1 MIMDAHA
8 FEARVPLYRPPRL
21 LQARPRPA
29 HVGSRNDERAA
40 AVAIPQEVHGGGA
53 HDDRLSTRLAVGQVD
68 QSALKIAPFRRRLQR
83 KVAIEPHLRRIFSH
97 GQETH

>member
-68 QSALKIAPFRRRLQR
+68 QSALKIDMAPLEGQDLLQSR
-83 KVAIEPHLRRIFSH
+83 AGEHEETEGKDDLR
-97 GQETH
+97 